1 MAAIELPVDVEALMQ
16 PWADVPDARDLLR
29 VLLHRP
35 EWQAD
40 AACRGRPPTRWFP
53 GRGGDLEPARAICH
67 ACPVR
72 LDCLGYALEHDD
84 VTGVWGGTSRL
95 QRDAAR
101 RRGLDAE
108 TMTAELD
115 SRGT

>member
-1 MAAIELPVDVEALMQ
+1 MHPWSDVS
-16 PWADVPDARDLLR
+16 DAHEVLR

-40 AACRGRPPTRWFP
+40 AACSGAGPSPWFP
-53 GRGGDLEPARAICH
+53 GRGEDLEPGRRLCRP
-67 ACPVR
+67 CPVR
-72 LDCLGYALEHDD
+72 LDCLEYALAQDD
-84 VTGVWGGTSRL
+84 VTGVWGGTSRQ

-108 TMTAELD
+108 TMLAELE
-115 SRGT
+115 R